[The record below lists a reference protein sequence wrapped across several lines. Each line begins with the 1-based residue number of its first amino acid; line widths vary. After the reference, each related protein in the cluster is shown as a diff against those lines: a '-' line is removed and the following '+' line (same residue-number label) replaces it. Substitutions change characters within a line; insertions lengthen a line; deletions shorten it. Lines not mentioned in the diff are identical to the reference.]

1 MAHLHGFP
9 RKKFGFVHL
18 VAEFGFVS
26 IADGGVLIELLL
38 KCFGMRRKIFQ
49 DSVVDFRV
57 NGSDFEDKRSQFD
70 AFNALVGRPEE
81 Y

>member
-1 MAHLHGFP
+1 MAHLHEFP
-9 RKKFGFVHL
+9 SKKFGFIRL

-26 IADGGVLIELLL
+26 MANGGVLIELLL
-38 KCFGMRRKIFQ
+38 KCFGMRLKIFQ

-57 NGSDFEDKRSQFD
+57 DGLDFEDKRSQFD
-70 AFNALVGRPEE
+70 AFNALMGCPEE